1 MYSVMKKV
9 IPILLISAATVALL
23 NYFSYEVVILI
34 AQAQTDTIPTKLIL
48 EIISTA
54 AIHLALL
61 SAVPL
66 FLSVTNRKLTS
77 YVALAILIA
86 IYTTFMTGVNAAG
99 PVVVIVIFSY
109 LSFYGYLKAQGI
121 YNYFRTK

>member
-66 FLSVTNRKLTS
+66 FLSITNRKLTS

>member
-1 MYSVMKKV
+1 MYSVMKRV

-34 AQAQTDTIPTKLIL
+34 AQAQTDTIPAKLIL

>member
-1 MYSVMKKV
+1 MKKV

-99 PVVVIVIFSY
+99 PVVVIAIFSY

>member
-61 SAVPL
+61 SAV
-66 FLSVTNRKLTS
+66 
-77 YVALAILIA
+77 
-86 IYTTFMTGVNAAG
+86 
-99 PVVVIVIFSY
+99 
-109 LSFYGYLKAQGI
+109 
-121 YNYFRTK
+121 

>member
-99 PVVVIVIFSY
+99 PVVVIVMFSY

>member
-61 SAVPL
+61 LAVPL